1 MFDFLEYPSRN
12 LKIHVVAWVSYE
24 NIFKKL
30 NRFIYIENLY
40 NEITFFLVYILST
53 WNVNPALIP
62 VHDLVVSPVV
72 YVLI

>member
-12 LKIHVVAWVSYE
+12 LKIVAWVSYE

-53 WNVNPALIP
+53 WNVNPAWIP